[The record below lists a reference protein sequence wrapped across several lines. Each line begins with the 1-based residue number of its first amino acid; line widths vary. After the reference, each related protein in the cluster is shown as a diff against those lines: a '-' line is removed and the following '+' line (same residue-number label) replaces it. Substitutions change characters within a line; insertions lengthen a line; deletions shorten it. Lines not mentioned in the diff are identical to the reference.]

1 MRTNNNNN
9 KKMNNKR
16 KLVLYIIL
24 IFILLNIIACF
35 AITKIIYDSAFPRYT
50 SGEVV
55 IPDELAGMVANRGEV
70 TFESGKN
77 TLQGYL
83 YSENS
88 RQELAKWRD
97 EHNVY
102 EHKNVEQIN
111 EDLESGLV
119 VIVPG
124 INAGVEDYLW
134 QTESFLEYGWDVF
147 IFDTTGSCNSE
158 GKSLVGF
165 SQELYDL
172 DAALDYIE
180 ANYEYDNT
188 FLFGHSRGGYSAC
201 GMLDSEHDV
210 TAVVSV
216 SGLNSAMEAVMEPAV
231 KNMGKAA
238 YGNYPM
244 LWFYNVL
251 LFDVKTVQMRA
262 SEEIADSQIPT
273 VIVQGTKDDVALMD
287 QYSIYAHK
295 EEMNSGN
302 VEYYI
307 CDIPG
312 QNGHTDLMFD
322 PDGSANDDLMK
333 YLNEFFYD
341 VTLQD

>member
-1 MRTNNNNN
+1 MISL
-9 KKMNNKR
+9 KKKFNQMNWK
-16 KLVLYIIL
+16 VIIIIL
-24 IFILLNIIACF
+24 LLIIISLF
-35 AITKIIYDSAFPRYT
+35 ATTKIIYDACFKRYDT
-50 SGEVV
+50 EEIEIPAELYDMISKRQDVIFFSG
-55 IPDELAGMVANRGEV
+55 GNQ
-70 TFESGKN
+70 
-77 TLQGYL
+77 LQGYL
-83 YSENS
+83 YSGSAPSE
-88 RQELAKWRD
+88 ET
-97 EHNVY
+97 
-102 EHKNVEQIN
+102 
-111 EDLESGLV
+111 GLV
-119 VIVPG
+119 VIAPG
-124 INAGVEDYLW
+124 YHASADNYLW
-134 QTESFLEYGWDVF
+134 QIQSLTAYGWDVF
-147 IFDTTGSCNSE
+147 IFDTTGSCESE
-158 GKSLVGF
+158 GASSVGF

-262 SEEIADSQIPT
+262 SEEIAESQIPT
-273 VIVQGTKDDVALMD
+273 VIVQGTEDDVALMD

-295 EEMNSGN
+295 DEMNSGN

-322 PDGSANDDLMK
+322 SDGSANDDLME